1 MFLKPTPTLG
11 RYAAISDLGT
21 INIFNVLTGGEVK
34 QHRSGDKS
42 VADILFL
49 ENEDRFLTT
58 DLGKQVRLWNGD
70 SSEQVLALQNDLC
83 KSI

>member
-1 MFLKPTPTLG
+1 MEIIHLKKIRPSGKVRVKEADPIMFLKPTPTLG

-58 DLGKQVRLWNGD
+58 DLGK
-70 SSEQVLALQNDLC
+70 
-83 KSI
+83 